1 MTRLV
6 LVELTRLR
14 WRRAVQG
21 LLLAAL
27 LLTVLIGAVAAW
39 DTRPLSAQEQQRIAA
54 DVERE
59 TRAPGTQQ
67 VLRDCVADPAG
78 WGLPAVDLSDPEV
91 VQEACEE
98 AVLPQPEWFGGRPAL
113 DLERVAAEH
122 GVALATVLCGLVL
135 LVGTTFAGHD
145 WGTGSMTNQ
154 LLVEPRR
161 ARVWAAKVV
170 AAAVG
175 ALAATA
181 TLLGVFAG
189 GLRLVAATRDLPVT
203 AADQAALWQL
213 CWRTALVAVAA
224 AVVSCTLTLLV
235 RSTVAA
241 LGVLF
246 AALAVLPVVLV
257 TLTGSDDALTA
268 TPAVRVAAVLAD
280 GYQTFT
286 DAGRPEVLTAGEG
299 GRYLL
304 VLAVLVALPSLLA
317 FRRADVA

>member
-113 DLERVAAEH
+113 DLERVAQDH

-161 ARVWAAKVV
+161 ARVWAAKVL
-170 AAAVG
+170 ASALG

-189 GLRLVAATRDLPVT
+189 GLRLVAATRTLPVT

-213 CWRTALVAVAA
+213 CWRTVLVAVAA
-224 AVVSCTLTLLV
+224 AVVSCALTLLV

-246 AALAVLPVVLV
+246 AALAVLPVVLA
-257 TLTGSDDALTA
+257 TLTGSDDALTV

-280 GYQTFT
+280 GFTTYT
-286 DAGRPEVLTAGEG
+286 DAGRPELLTAAEG

-304 VLAVLVALPSLLA
+304 VLTVLVALPSLLA